1 VLDRIRCAWQSEII
15 CFYRGN
21 VNVWTNYAKI
31 FVKTKLSEIPIEV
44 NEISHFCENI
54 KKAFSFQSYFSPV
67 GGPAELLYKVS
78 FQHTIESN
86 KIDFTFNFLS
96 ESLFFAIK
104 MNFSFFVMYGI
115 NAGLNYWFT
124 Y

>member
-1 VLDRIRCAWQSEII
+1 MFVRIVR
-15 CFYRGN
+15 
-21 VNVWTNYAKI
+21 I
-31 FVKTKLSEIPIEV
+31 FSWKRNGLKFRRSGRNFAFLWKY
-44 NEISHFCENI
+44 

-67 GGPAELLYKVS
+67 GGSAELLYKVS

-104 MNFSFFVMYGI
+104 MNSSFIVLYGI
-115 NAGLNYWFT
+115 NAGLNCWFP